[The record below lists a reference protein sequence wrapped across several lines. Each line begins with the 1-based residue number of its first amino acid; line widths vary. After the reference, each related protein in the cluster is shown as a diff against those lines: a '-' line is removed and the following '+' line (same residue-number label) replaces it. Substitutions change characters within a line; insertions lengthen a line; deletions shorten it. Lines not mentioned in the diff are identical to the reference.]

1 MRKPSYSGAL
11 KAVLQPWA
19 RLHRGL
25 TLGVRIAV
33 FDGESVM
40 LVRHTYLPGWI
51 FPGGGVER
59 GETVHDAA
67 IRELREETAI
77 VPSESLKLHGI
88 FSNEYQFPGD
98 HVVCFRLNQ
107 FTRQSWKRSM
117 EIADARFF
125 PLTSLPS
132 GTSGGTKRRIAELQ
146 GSIAVTP
153 GW

>member
-1 MRKPSYSGAL
+1 
-11 KAVLQPWA
+11 
-19 RLHRGL
+19 
-25 TLGVRIAV
+25 
-33 FDGESVM
+33 M

-132 GTSGGTKRRIAELQ
+132 DTSGGTKRRIAELQ

-153 GW
+153 DW